1 MIHRLF
7 RLRSLIVWWLYI
19 KHIKYSSLEPPYNFL
34 SCLMRFRYFKRYHFK
49 APETVFNRQLISSY
63 QSFQWRAGLHR
74 CEAIAAITLIPR
86 QLQFISNL
94 RRITFHSGN
103 INGRFSSWPLF
114 IRQNS
119 SRDCGWVNNCSG
131 RIYEPLSNALLM
143 QSRETLTRFCG
154 SFCFEGDNFGDRPRL
169 LTYSTDAMYFWSC
182 HFISSLK
189 LDSQM
194 TH

>member
-1 MIHRLF
+1 MA
-7 RLRSLIVWWLYI
+7 
-19 KHIKYSSLEPPYNFL
+19 
-34 SCLMRFRYFKRYHFK
+34 C
-49 APETVFNRQLISSY
+49 
-63 QSFQWRAGLHR
+63 WRLHR

-94 RRITFHSGN
+94 RRITFHSGD
-103 INGRFSSWPLF
+103 INGRFSSWSLF

-169 LTYSTDAMYFWSC
+169 LTYSTDHVFLELPLYFVIEVRFPDDPLILCFLLYIFYPILFLSLYVKEYRRNTNLSRLVKNQEPFQFF
-182 HFISSLK
+182 HSTFAQENISWIMNNTKSHL
-189 LDSQM
+189 S
-194 TH
+194 